1 MNLRRIALSHLIA
14 SGQPRPLL
22 TAAVDKIAASI
33 KEIGLIQPITITET
47 SVLHGTVEPGW
58 KIVAGHHRVAACR
71 SLGWTEIDAFVID
84 DVSHLQTELIEID
97 ENLCRAELSQAQ
109 RTKYTKRRA
118 QIWEALHP
126 DDAKRQRDADL
137 TDESNTTQVSGL
149 DDAEKESGAACATL
163 PKPKTGRG
171 NIQFAAATAAA
182 TGQSKATTNR
192 ALANANALGIDTL
205 NKLANTSLDSGV
217 ELDALAKLPPEQRTG
232 LVERAAAGERVSAR
246 LVAAPDAQG
255 DELMQAMK
263 FKADF
268 ARITKEIDADNPRLA
283 ADLPWADVIRH
294 MGWLLQDIQKRKRWP
309 AIHPKT
315 KTEIGLI
322 WAELEAFFLTHL
334 KG

>member
-1 MNLRRIALSHLIA
+1 MFVIKIPLNSLQFSLQARTIVDGKVKDIAE
-14 SGQPRPLL
+14 
-22 TAAVDKIAASI
+22 SI
-33 KEIGLIQPITITET
+33 KLLGLLQPI
-47 SVLHGTVEPGW
+47 LVES
-58 KIVAGHHRVAACR
+58 IVGRTDIYRIVCGHHRVAACR
-71 SLGWTEIDAFVID
+71 KIGLTEIDAVVVD
-84 DVSHLQTELIEID
+84 SDVLTNELIEID
-97 ENLCRAELSQAQ
+97 ENLCRAELTTAQ
-109 RTKYTKRRA
+109 IRAFTKRRE
-118 QIWEALHP
+118 QIWIALRLKVKT
-126 DDAKRQRDADL
+126 DTVSDL
-137 TDESNTTQVSGL
+137 TDESNTTPVSYL
-149 DDAEKESGAACATL
+149 DDAINLEVGQAVPLQVSTHGGARPRT
-163 PKPKTGRG
+163 KG
-171 NIQFAAATAAA
+171 FAAATAAA
-182 TGQSKATTNR
+182 TGQSKRTTSR

-263 FKADF
+263 FKTDF

>member
-1 MNLRRIALSHLIA
+1 MFVIKIPLNSLQFSLQARTIVDGKVKDIAE
-14 SGQPRPLL
+14 
-22 TAAVDKIAASI
+22 SI
-33 KEIGLIQPITITET
+33 KLLGLLQPI
-47 SVLHGTVEPGW
+47 LVES
-58 KIVAGHHRVAACR
+58 IVGRTDIYRIVCGHHRVAACR
-71 SLGWTEIDAFVID
+71 KIGLTEIDAVVVD
-84 DVSHLQTELIEID
+84 SDVLTNELIEID
-97 ENLCRAELSQAQ
+97 ENLCRAELTTAQ
-109 RTKYTKRRA
+109 IRAFTKRRE
-118 QIWEALHP
+118 QIWIALRLTVKT
-126 DDAKRQRDADL
+126 DTVSDL
-137 TDESNTTQVSGL
+137 TDKSNTTPVSGL
-149 DDAEKESGAACATL
+149 DDAKSVGGASCATNDL
-163 PKPKTGRG
+163 RSDGRRKG
-171 NIQFAAATAAA
+171 PQHKEGFAAATAAA

-246 LVAAPDAQG
+246 LVAAPDAHG

-263 FKADF
+263 FKTDF